1 MAGIRQEIPFYFKGK
16 LATADSSF
24 EGDIV
29 LITNGGEYTIP
40 YSVKVIHK
48 YIETSKGRISTME
61 EFVDIYREN
70 RKEAMELFFLP
81 NFEKVFLEHLPE
93 QKSLYH
99 SLMKSRSRSLILEE
113 FLTAAG
119 YKEPTFLEVSG
130 EKIVMEESDTQT
142 TLSIALTS
150 AGYVE
155 GRIYSEKG
163 QVQPS
168 VSRFSSDDFTE
179 GTFSFTIE
187 KKQNLRNGSD
197 VIRIDTVRQDIKIPV
212 EWWTESSALI
222 KDKEQKLLLKKK
234 QGRTYA

>member
-1 MAGIRQEIPFYFKGK
+1 
-16 LATADSSF
+16 
-24 EGDIV
+24 
-29 LITNGGEYTIP
+29 
-40 YSVKVIHK
+40 
-48 YIETSKGRISTME
+48 
-61 EFVDIYREN
+61 
-70 RKEAMELFFLP
+70 
-81 NFEKVFLEHLPE
+81 
-93 QKSLYH
+93 
-99 SLMKSRSRSLILEE
+99 MKSRSRSLILEE

-119 YKEPTFLEVSG
+119 YKELTFLEVSG

-234 QGRTYA
+234 RAELMHNYLYFRIRKYWI

>member
-1 MAGIRQEIPFYFKGK
+1 
-16 LATADSSF
+16 
-24 EGDIV
+24 
-29 LITNGGEYTIP
+29 
-40 YSVKVIHK
+40 
-48 YIETSKGRISTME
+48 
-61 EFVDIYREN
+61 
-70 RKEAMELFFLP
+70 
-81 NFEKVFLEHLPE
+81 
-93 QKSLYH
+93 
-99 SLMKSRSRSLILEE
+99 MKSRSRSLILEE

-187 KKQNLRNGSD
+187 KK
-197 VIRIDTVRQDIKIPV
+197 
-212 EWWTESSALI
+212 TESSEWKRCYTNRYSSAGY
-222 KDKEQKLLLKKK
+222 KDS
-234 QGRTYA
+234 G